1 MKSSRRIL
9 DEWADFHSYQDEALD
24 WMQANPFS
32 ALWAGMGLGKTAVN
46 WTLLRNLILSRQS
59 KRALVIAPLKVATQ
73 TWPNETESW
82 EHLQGFPHAVLRN
95 KDRAVRE
102 QLFHSTAPV
111 HIINREMVD
120 GLVNYWKGLRR
131 WPYDTIIVDESSS
144 FKDHNTARFKA
155 LKLVRNYVKRFHNL
169 TATPAAESYMG
180 LFAQTYLLDQGE
192 RFGRSIE
199 HYRNT
204 YFDHD
209 PWAKRYTIKDG
220 SDQRIIEKIADI
232 TLVIREE
239 DHFDIEKPL
248 RLQRRLRMD
257 DTEQAHYDAFEKE
270 KVMELPDGRIEAL
283 SAAALSQKLL
293 QASSGA
299 IYDGDKNPIPFHNH
313 KIEDL
318 EEVVEELDGSP
329 ILVPYWWQ
337 SSRTRLLKTFPQ
349 AKALDREGK
358 LVGDWNEGRIPI
370 LLVHPQSAGHGLN
383 MQYGP
388 GHTIYFFDMPWSGE
402 LYEQVI
408 KRVAR
413 QGQKRLVRVHHAIM
427 EGTEDERQF
436 DALQSKGDE
445 QRDLI
450 ERVQKLREK
459 WRHARV

>member
-1 MKSSRRIL
+1 MASSRRIL
-9 DEWADFHSYQDEALD
+9 DEWVDMHAYQEDAVQWMLD
-24 WMQANPFS
+24 RPFS
-32 ALWAGMGLGKTAVN
+32 QLWAGMGLGKTMVN
-46 WTLLRNLILSRQS
+46 WTMIRDLLVAGRT
-59 KRALVIAPLKVATQ
+59 KRVLVIAPLKVATQ

-82 EHLQGFPHAVLRN
+82 EHLMDMQYAVLRH

-102 QLFHSTAPV
+102 QLFHSPAPV
-111 HIINREMVD
+111 HIVNREMVTA
-120 GLVNYWKGLRR
+120 LVDYWKGLKR
-131 WPYDTIIVDESSS
+131 WPYDAIIIDESSS
-144 FKDHNTARFKA
+144 FKDHNTARFKS

-180 LFAQTYLLDQGE
+180 LFAQTYLIDKGE
-192 RFGRSIE
+192 RFGNSIE
-199 HYRNT
+199 HFRNT

-220 SDQRIIEKIADI
+220 ADNQIIEKLADI

-248 RLQRRLRMD
+248 RLQRRLHMEPDQLRAYND
-257 DTEQAHYDAFEKE
+257 FEK
-270 KVMELPDGRIEAL
+270 KAVLALPEGRIEAL

-299 IYDGDKNPIPFHNH
+299 VYDENKKPIHFHDH

-337 SSRTRLLKTFPQ
+337 SSRQRLLAAFPQ

-408 KRVAR
+408 KRIAR

-427 EGTEDERQF
+427 EETEDDRQF
-436 DALQSKGDE
+436 NALQAKGDE

-450 ERVQKLREK
+450 ERVKKLREK
-459 WRHARV
+459 WVNAG